1 VKVIKLEEISGLEA
15 IASGLYV
22 CGRVML
28 PSYSPASFLR
38 FSAVDRSDL
47 RLCDLSISPVSD

>member
-47 RLCDLSISPVSD
+47 